1 MEKINLIK
9 DLRERTGAGFVD
21 CKNALYESKNN
32 IEEAINILRQKG
44 ISRAVKK
51 SKRTA
56 NEGIVSININDENAT
71 IIEINTETD
80 FVAKNSEFL
89 DFVKEI
95 NSLSNKADDVQSLL
109 NVKHNEKNTIND
121 SLTNLISKIGENI
134 LINRFQKI
142 NVEKNT
148 KVYGYVH
155 NRYEDNIG
163 KIASLMKIKSE
174 SFDEELD
181 NLSKNICMH
190 IAASKPISISINE
203 LDEKIVDN
211 EISIIKESIK
221 SSGKPKNIIDN
232 IVNGK
237 LNKFYEEVVLL
248 EQKYI
253 VDNETKIKD
262 LLKQYKKT
270 KNIDINIT
278 DFKLFVLGS

>member
-21 CKNALYESKNN
+21 CKNALSESKNN

-51 SKRTA
+51 SKRAA

-80 FVAKNSEFL
+80 FVAKNSDFL

-95 NSLSNKADDVQSLL
+95 NSLSNKANDVQSLL

-142 NVEKNT
+142 NIEKNT
-148 KVYGYVH
+148 KVYGYIH

-163 KIASLMKIKSE
+163 KIASLIKIKSQN
-174 SFDEELD
+174 FDEELD
-181 NLSKNICMH
+181 NLCKNICMH
-190 IAASKPISISINE
+190 IAASKPISISIKE

-211 EISIIKESIK
+211 ERSVIKESIK
-221 SSGKPKNIIDN
+221 SSGKPKKIIDN

-270 KNIDINIT
+270 KNIDISII
-278 DFKLFVLGS
+278 DFKLFVLGN